1 MFTVGGQL
9 DPRLR
14 FPLAGSLGKPLGCS
28 VSHCSISCDR
38 EHPMPRRP
46 ALKTLHYLRALY
58 NENQAPPEAF
68 SELVREALQRLP
80 SVGET
85 KVGISSLGV
94 VGTRLR
100 HPDCENP
107 DRPLLLA
114 IGAGAPGERMGT
126 FGADVAADHDDDLP
140 EDPPQDRAFKLADA
154 FMLIEGQEL
163 LVCTDGAMRGYASVE
178 KYLRGLFDRANLDPA
193 ASAFE
198 LQPASNQEKRQ
209 TLEREGVKEI
219 TIKGTMY
226 AATQELE
233 GQDPAGFT
241 EYFRRF
247 RKRCQDYL
255 AEEIEDEQEREVL
268 AGHWGDINVTTTIM
282 PKGGTYAVPV
292 VLTSLD
298 EAGLD
303 MVDEI
308 PDDSEVVIM
317 TRAGN
322 TIRTGDVVLKKKVR
336 LRRKEQQ
343 NDLDAYDVWAEL
355 KVFHQELRQRGA
367 WQR

>member
-1 MFTVGGQL
+1 
-9 DPRLR
+9 
-14 FPLAGSLGKPLGCS
+14 
-28 VSHCSISCDR
+28 
-38 EHPMPRRP
+38 MPRRP
-46 ALKTLHYLRALY
+46 AYKTLHYLRAVY
-58 NENQAPPEAF
+58 NENQAPSEAF
-68 SELVREALQRLP
+68 ADLVRESLRRLP
-80 SVGET
+80 SVGDT
-85 KVGISSLGV
+85 KVGLSNLGV
-94 VGTRLR
+94 VGIRQR
-100 HPDCENP
+100 HPDCADPE
-107 DRPLLLA
+107 RPLLLA

-126 FGADVAADHDDDLP
+126 FGTDVVADHDDDLP
-140 EDPPQDRAFKLADA
+140 EDPPEDRAFKLADA
-154 FMLIEGQEL
+154 FVLIEGQEL
-163 LVCTDGAMRGYASVE
+163 LVCTDGAMRGYASAE
-178 KYLRGLFDRANLDPA
+178 KYLRGLFNRANLDPA
-193 ASAFE
+193 VAAFE

-219 TIKGTMY
+219 AIKGTMY

-247 RKRCQDYL
+247 RQRCQDYL
-255 AEEIEDEQEREVL
+255 AEEVEDEQEQEVL
-268 AGHWGDINVTTTIM
+268 ARHWADINVTTTIM
-282 PKGGTYAVPV
+282 PKGGTYAVPA

-308 PDDSEVVIM
+308 PDDSEVVIT

-322 TIRTGDVVLKKKVR
+322 TIRTGDVILKKKVR

-343 NDLDAYDVWAEL
+343 NDLDAFEVWDEL
-355 KVFHQELRQRGA
+355 KIFHHELRHRGA

>member
-1 MFTVGGQL
+1 
-9 DPRLR
+9 
-14 FPLAGSLGKPLGCS
+14 
-28 VSHCSISCDR
+28 
-38 EHPMPRRP
+38 MPRRP
-46 ALKTLHYLRALY
+46 ALKTLHYLRAVY
-58 NENQAPPEAF
+58 NENQAPPEPF
-68 SELVREALQRLP
+68 SDLVRQALQRLP
-80 SVGET
+80 NVSDT
-85 KVGISSLGV
+85 KVGISNLGV
-94 VGTRLR
+94 VGIRQR
-100 HPDCENP
+100 HPDCEDP

-126 FGADVAADHDDDLP
+126 FGADVEADHDDDLP

-154 FMLIEGQEL
+154 FVLIDGQEL
-163 LVCTDGAMRGYASVE
+163 LVCTDGSMRGYASVE
-178 KYLRGLFDRANLDPA
+178 KYLRGLFDRANLDPGT
-193 ASAFE
+193 SMFE

-209 TLEREGVKEI
+209 TLEREGVKDI

-226 AATQELE
+226 AATQELD
-233 GQDPAGFT
+233 GQDPGGFT

-247 RKRCQDYL
+247 RKKCQDYL
-255 AEEIEDEQEREVL
+255 AEEVEDDQQREVL
-268 AGHWGDINVTTTIM
+268 AGHWGDINVTTTIT
-282 PKGGTYAVPV
+282 PAGGTRAVPV

-298 EAGLD
+298 EAGLE

-308 PDDSEVVIM
+308 PDDSEVVIT

-343 NDLDAYDVWAEL
+343 NDLDAFEVWDEL
-355 KVFHQELRQRGA
+355 KTFHQELRHRGA

>member
-1 MFTVGGQL
+1 
-9 DPRLR
+9 
-14 FPLAGSLGKPLGCS
+14 
-28 VSHCSISCDR
+28 
-38 EHPMPRRP
+38 MPRRP
-46 ALKTLHYLRALY
+46 ALKTLHYLRAVY
-58 NENQAPPEAF
+58 NDNQAPPETFA
-68 SELVREALQRLP
+68 ELVREALQRLP
-80 SVGET
+80 NVGDT

-94 VGTRLR
+94 VGVRQR
-100 HPDCENP
+100 HSDYEDPEQ
-107 DRPLLLA
+107 PLLLA

-126 FGADVAADHDDDLP
+126 FGTDVAADHDDDLP
-140 EDPPQDRAFKLADA
+140 EAPPQDRAFKLADA

-178 KYLRGLFDRANLDPA
+178 KYLRGLFDRANLPPVV
-193 ASAFE
+193 SAFE

-226 AATQELE
+226 AATHELE
-233 GQDPAGFT
+233 GQDPGGFT
-241 EYFRRF
+241 ELFRRF
-247 RKRCQDYL
+247 RKHCQDYL
-255 AEEIEDEQEREVL
+255 AEEVEDEREREVL

-282 PKGGTYAVPV
+282 PSGGTRAEQV
-292 VLTSLD
+292 VLSSLD
-298 EAGLD
+298 DAGLD

-308 PDDSEVVIM
+308 PDDSEVVIL
-317 TRAGN
+317 TRSGN

-343 NDLDAYDVWAEL
+343 NDLDAYEVWDEL
-355 KVFHQELRQRGA
+355 NTFHQELRYRGA